1 MEICQKTAKNRSSML
16 KDVEAHR
23 KTEIDAILGYVVLEA
38 EKQNIKAPLTENF
51 YHMLKGKEI
60 NREGKS

>member
-1 MEICQKTAKNRSSML
+1 M
-16 KDVEAHR
+16 
-23 KTEIDAILGYVVLEA
+23 EA

-51 YHMLKGKEI
+51 YHMLKGKEK